1 MTTRGGGNGSAPG
14 GPAPEIG
21 LALRERTEEICE
33 RVVSQWRELDD
44 SSDRSSRDEEDVRR
58 SARAG
63 TLAVA
68 DYLVTGEV
76 VTRDRSEEW
85 DWSGEAPLLGSI
97 TLSHLTRLYVRWR
110 TACED
115 VLREEA
121 RARDSTTE
129 LLDQCL
135 KVVQLGFDVS
145 IVRMAR
151 RFEVTRRCL
160 EERLAEHRARL
171 EHQALHDPLT
181 GLANRVLLI
190 DRIEHALESAAR
202 RPSGVA
208 VLFMDLD
215 FFKSVND
222 VSGHSAGDQLL
233 LGVARRLQGA
243 VRPNDTMGRLGGDE
257 FVVLCEDLGDPV
269 PEGVAVAHRISKLF
283 DEPFVVRDREIQVA
297 ASIGVAPAIPGDTAE
312 GLLGRADHAMYRAK
326 ELGRGRVEVYDPS
339 FDRQSTRHAQ
349 MADAVRGAVA
359 EGRLDV
365 VYQPLFEL
373 ISRRVIAREA
383 LVRWRHPELGDVS
396 PREMIPIAEST
407 GLITAVGRFVL
418 SRACRDCAAWRSRG
432 EPDVGVSVNVS
443 GLQLAGARYL
453 GEVEDALK
461 ESGLPPDALTLE
473 VTETLLMSDR
483 ADARDGLERVRGL
496 GVRVAID
503 DFGTGYSSMAWLTR
517 LPVDVVK
524 VDASLV
530 AGLGLAGRDA
540 AIVDSMIHL
549 AHTLDLHVVAEG
561 VETEAQLMQLARLG
575 CDAAQ
580 GFLLEAP
587 APVAARP

>member
-1 MTTRGGGNGSAPG
+1 M
-14 GPAPEIG
+14 IG
-21 LALRERTEEICE
+21 LALRERVEEICQ

-44 SSDRSSRDEEDVRR
+44 SSNHSAKDEADVRR
-58 SARAG
+58 TARAG

-76 VTRDRSEEW
+76 ITPDRSEAW
-85 DWSGEAPLLGSI
+85 VWTGEAPIIGQI
-97 TLSHLTRLYVRWR
+97 TLSDLTKLYVRWR

-121 RARDSTTE
+121 RARGSTTA

-135 KVVQLGFDVS
+135 KVLQLGFDVS

-151 RFEVTRRCL
+151 RFEMTRRGL
-160 EERLAEHRARL
+160 EERLAEQQARL

-181 GLANRVLLI
+181 GLANRVLLL

-215 FFKSVND
+215 YFKSVND

-233 LGVARRLQGA
+233 LEVARRLQRA
-243 VRPNDTMGRLGGDE
+243 VRPNDTIGRLGGDE
-257 FVVLCEDLGDPV
+257 FVALCEDLADPL
-269 PEGVAVAHRISKLF
+269 PDGVAVARRVAELF
-283 DEPFVVRDREIQVA
+283 EVPFLVCGREILVA
-297 ASIGVAPAIPGDTAE
+297 ASIGVAPANEGDTAQR
-312 GLLGRADHAMYRAK
+312 LLDRADLAMYRAK
-326 ELGRGRVEVYDPS
+326 ERGRGRVEVYDPS
-339 FDRQSTRHAQ
+339 FDHQSTHRAE
-349 MADAVRGAVA
+349 VA
-359 EGRLDV
+359 AALRAAIAEERLDV

-373 ISRRVIAREA
+373 LTRRVIAREA
-383 LVRWRHPELGDVS
+383 LVRWHHPELGDVS
-396 PREMIPIAEST
+396 PSEMIPIAEST
-407 GLITAVGRFVL
+407 GLITAIGRFVL

-443 GLQLAGARYL
+443 GLQLASGKYL

-473 VTETLLMSDR
+473 VTETLLMADR
-483 ADARDGLERVRGL
+483 ADAREGLERVRGL

-503 DFGTGYSSMAWLTR
+503 DFGTGFSSMSWLTR
-517 LPVDVVK
+517 LPVDLVK
-524 VDASLV
+524 VDGSLV

-549 AHTLDLHVVAEG
+549 AHTLDLDVVAEG
-561 VETEAQLMQLARLG
+561 VETEAQLMHLARLG

-580 GFLLEAP
+580 GFVLEAP

>member
-1 MTTRGGGNGSAPG
+1 MSTTGGGDNPTPA
-14 GPAPEIG
+14 GPAPAIG
-21 LALRERTEEICE
+21 LAVRERVEEICE

-44 SSDRSSRDEEDVRR
+44 SADHSAKDETDVRR
-58 SARAG
+58 AARAG

-76 VTRDRSEEW
+76 VTPDRSEAW
-85 DWSGEAPLLGSI
+85 VWVGEAPLMGRIS
-97 TLSHLTRLYVRWR
+97 LSSLTRLYVHWR
-110 TACED
+110 TACEA

-121 RARDSTTE
+121 RARRASRE

-135 KVVQLGFDVS
+135 KVIQLGFDVS

-151 RFEVTRRCL
+151 RFEMTRRGL
-160 EERLAEHRARL
+160 EERLAEQQARL

-181 GLANRVLLI
+181 GLANRMLLL

-215 FFKSVND
+215 YFKLVND

-233 LGVARRLQGA
+233 LEVARRLQRA
-243 VRPNDTMGRLGGDE
+243 VRPNDTIGRLGGDE
-257 FVVLCEDLGDPV
+257 FVALCEDLADPV
-269 PEGVAVAHRISKLF
+269 ADGVAVARRIAELF
-283 DEPFVVRDREIQVA
+283 EEPFLVCGREILVA
-297 ASIGVAPAIPGDTAE
+297 ASIGVAPANEGDTAQR
-312 GLLGRADHAMYRAK
+312 LLGRADHAMYRAK
-326 ELGRGRVEVYDPS
+326 ERGRGRVEVYDPS
-339 FDRQSTRHAQ
+339 FDRQNTHRAEV
-349 MADAVRGAVA
+349 AAALRAAVA
-359 EGRLDV
+359 EDQLEV

-373 ISRRVIAREA
+373 LTRRVIAREA

-396 PREMIPIAEST
+396 PSEMIPIAEST
-407 GLITAVGRFVL
+407 GLITAIGRFVL
-418 SRACRDCAAWRSRG
+418 SRACMDCAAWRSRG

-443 GLQLAGARYL
+443 GLQLASGKYL
-453 GEVEDALK
+453 SEVEDALK

-483 ADARDGLERVRGL
+483 ADVRDGLDRVREL

-503 DFGTGYSSMAWLTR
+503 DFGTGFSSMSWLTR

-524 VDASLV
+524 VDGSLV

-540 AIVDSMIHL
+540 AVVDSMIHL
-549 AHTLDLHVVAEG
+549 AHTLQLDVVAEG
-561 VETEAQLMQLARLG
+561 VETEAQLMHLARLG

-580 GFLLEAP
+580 GFLLEPP
-587 APVAARP
+587 ASVAGRT